1 MLALVSGP
9 VGIRKEGPPAARSLL
24 YADDIVLPLLA
35 SSGIERVC
43 IQCPSN
49 VIVGGQASPGFG
61 LGVLPGW

>member
-35 SSGIERVC
+35 SSGIERVF
-43 IQCPSN
+43 S
-49 VIVGGQASPGFG
+49 
-61 LGVLPGW
+61 VLAMSLSEARRPRGSG